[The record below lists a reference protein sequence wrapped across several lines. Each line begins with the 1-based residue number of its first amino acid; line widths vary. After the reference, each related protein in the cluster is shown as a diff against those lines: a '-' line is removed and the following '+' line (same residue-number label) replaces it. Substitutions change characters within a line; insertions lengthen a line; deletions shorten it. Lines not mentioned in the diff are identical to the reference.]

1 MVMSVPPE
9 MWRMGDFSDGPPIY
23 DPRTTRPNPSFDP
36 SEAGR
41 ARRTRS

>member
-23 DPRTTRPNPSFDP
+23 DPKTTRANPNFDP
-36 SEAGR
+36 SKPASP
-41 ARRTRS
+41 TNPS

>member
-23 DPRTTRPNPSFDP
+23 DPRDDAAEPELRSGQ
-36 SEAGR
+36 AGEPER
-41 ARRTRS
+41 IRC